1 MRCYLRFYAHLKD
14 FLAPDR
20 RQGGHVDHVCEMS
33 TSVKDLIESLGVPHT
48 EVHLILVNGDPVD
61 FAYLVRDG
69 DRISVY
75 PAFESIDISPLV
87 AIQPQPLSEP
97 RFVLDIHL
105 GRLAAYLRML
115 GLDSLYRNDFADEE
129 LARISSVEQRIL
141 LTRDRGLLK
150 RSIVTYGYYV
160 RETNPQRQLAEV
172 ARKFSLT
179 QAIVPFRRCVHCNGL
194 LKPVAKEAISDRLP
208 ARTKQYYDEFRI
220 CPDCGKIY
228 WKGSHYERM
237 QRLIEQIAR
246 QGE

>member
-1 MRCYLRFYAHLKD
+1 MRCYFRFYAHLKD
-14 FLAPDR
+14 FLAPGR
-20 RQGGHVDHVCEMS
+20 RQGGHVDHDFELRAS
-33 TSVKDLIESLGVPHT
+33 IKDMIESLGVPHT
-48 EVHLILVNGDPVD
+48 EAHLILVNGEPVD
-61 FAYLVRDG
+61 FAYLVQDG

-75 PAFESIDISPLV
+75 PAFESIDISPLT
-87 AIQPQPLSEP
+87 AIQPRPLPEP

-115 GLDSLYRNDFADEE
+115 GLDTLYRNDTADEE
-129 LARISSVEQRIL
+129 LARISSADQRIL

-160 RETNPQRQLAEV
+160 RETDPQRQLAEV
-172 ARKFSLT
+172 VRKFNLS
-179 QAIVPFRRCVHCNGL
+179 QAITPFHRCVHCNGL
-194 LKPVAKEAISDRLP
+194 LRSVAKEAISDRLP
-208 ARTKQYYDEFRI
+208 PRTKQYYDEFRI